1 MIESEIVRHA
11 ALLAAADGKRNSQG
25 LRSGDVAILRDRV
38 GQPAAQDVLSMP
50 RDPVQVALD
59 QVPDRTLVYIMA
71 LMLYGKAEELA
82 SALPSF
88 DDALNE
94 AQKHFQEAGRVRT
107 TRYVQ
112 SKPLSRYLPAGLA
125 RLSRQAESGRPYSES
140 GRQR

>member
-71 LMLYGKAEELA
+71 LMLYGK
-82 SALPSF
+82 
-88 DDALNE
+88 
-94 AQKHFQEAGRVRT
+94 
-107 TRYVQ
+107 
-112 SKPLSRYLPAGLA
+112 
-125 RLSRQAESGRPYSES
+125 
-140 GRQR
+140 